1 MSQWVNIAQMKQK
14 LYTLKLTKAQM
25 SMLFIAMDIYLLEL
39 DGMDNNTQELDAAKN
54 LLRLIYGS
62 KNE

>member
-1 MSQWVNIAQMKQK
+1 MKQK